1 MKFLFCCE
9 FYYPSVGGV
18 QEVMKQIAERL
29 VARGHEVTVATTAL
43 PNRDF
48 TVLNGVQIAQ
58 FAVTGNL
65 VRGMHGEISHYR
77 QFVRTFECDA
87 ILIKAAQQW
96 TFDALWPDLDEITAR
111 KVFIPCGFSG
121 LYEARY
127 QAYFKYL
134 PAVLRQF
141 DALIFYADDY
151 RDINYAREHQIP
163 NCIVLSNGASEKEFE
178 TPIDPTFR
186 ARHKIPENSFL
197 ILTVGSL
204 TGAKGHLEL
213 AQAIALMPEN
223 GHDITLLL
231 NGNDPFPKAVGA
243 EATEQI
249 QARVPSFEERV
260 SARLERLQS
269 QWIDL
274 KKGLRFLLA
283 NLFHP
288 LRVAR
293 KAKRWR
299 EVVML
304 SQLTP
309 YAKVE
314 ACVTQINT
322 QSAHKRA
329 LLLDLPRADLIQAY
343 LAADLFVFASHVEYS
358 PLVLFEAAAAGT
370 PFITSNAGNAK
381 EIMHWLGGGFMM
393 NDAANPEGFRLIDPQ
408 VLADEIAVLMNQKSL
423 LEKTGKQLKASWQ
436 KDYTWDVISQ
446 RYEQILLAETVFVS
460 SDGS

>member
-48 TVLNGVQIAQ
+48 TALNGVQIAQ

-260 SARLERLQS
+260 SAKLGHVQS
-269 QWIDL
+269 QWLDL

-293 KAKRWR
+293 KVRGWR
-299 EVVML
+299 KDMML

-314 ACVTQINT
+314 ACVTQINS

-393 NDAANPEGFRLIDPQ
+393 NDSPNPEGFRLIDPQ
-408 VLADEIAVLMNQKSL
+408 VLADEIAALMNQKSL

-436 KDYTWDVISQ
+436 KDYTWDVIAKK
-446 RYEQILLAETVFVS
+446 YEKALLNEK
-460 SDGS
+460 

>member
-29 VARGHEVTVATTAL
+29 VARGHEVTIATTAL

-96 TFDALWPDLDEITAR
+96 TFDALWSDLDEITTR

-121 LYEARY
+121 LYESRY

-231 NGNDPFPKAVGA
+231 NGNDPFPKAVGSEA
-243 EATEQI
+243 TQATQATEQTT
-249 QARVPSFEERV
+249 APPS
-260 SARLERLQS
+260 LQES
-269 QWIDL
+269 VQSKWLDL

-293 KAKRWR
+293 KVKRWR
-299 EVVML
+299 EEVML

-343 LAADLFVFASHVEYS
+343 LAADLFVFASYVEYS

-408 VLADEIAVLMNQKSL
+408 VLADEIAALMNQKSL

-446 RYEQILLAETVFVS
+446 RYERVLSQ
-460 SDGS
+460 

>member
-29 VARGHEVTVATTAL
+29 VVRGHEVTVATTAL

-48 TVLNGVQIAQ
+48 TALNGVQIAQ
-58 FAVTGNL
+58 FAVTGTL

-77 QFVRTFECDA
+77 QFVSTFACDA
-87 ILIKAAQQW
+87 MLIKAAQQW
-96 TFDALWPDLDEITAR
+96 TFDALWSDLDEITAR

-121 LYEARY
+121 QYEERY

-178 TPIDPTFR
+178 VAIDPTFR
-186 ARHKIPENSFL
+186 VRHNIPENSFL

-231 NGNDPFPKAVGA
+231 NGNNPFPRAVVA
-243 EATEQI
+243 EET
-249 QARVPSFEERV
+249 QAPQQLTNLQQRV
-260 SARLERLQS
+260 SARLDYLRNSLV
-269 QWIDL
+269 DVR
-274 KKGLRFLLA
+274 KGTHFLLA
-283 NLFHP
+283 NMFHP
-288 LRVAR
+288 LRIMR
-293 KAKRWR
+293 KAKQLLIPPVLPNAHI
-299 EVVML
+299 E
-304 SQLTP
+304 LTP

-314 ACVTQINT
+314 ACVAQINS

-329 LLLDLPRADLIQAY
+329 LLLDLPRAELIQAY

-370 PFITSNAGNAK
+370 PFITSNAGNVK
-381 EIMHWLGGGFMM
+381 EIINWLGGGFMM
-393 NDAANPEGFRLIDPQ
+393 NDSANPEGFRIIDPQ
-408 VLADEIAVLMNQKSL
+408 VLADEIVALMNQKSL
-423 LEKTGKQLKASWQ
+423 LVKTGQQLKASWQ

-446 RYEQILLAETVFVS
+446 RYERILS
-460 SDGS
+460 P

>member
-1 MKFLFCCE
+1 MKLLFCCE
-9 FYYPSVGGV
+9 FYHPSVGGV

-48 TVLNGVQIAQ
+48 TALNGVQIEQ
-58 FAVTGNL
+58 FAMTGNL
-65 VRGMHGEISHYR
+65 VRGMHGEISRYR
-77 QFVRTFECDA
+77 QFVRAFECDA

-96 TFDALWPDLDEITAR
+96 TFDALWPDLDGITAR

-134 PAVLRQF
+134 PEVLRQF

-151 RDINYAREHQIP
+151 RDINYAREHNIP
-163 NCIVLSNGASEKEFE
+163 NCVVLSNGASEKEFE
-178 TPIDPTFR
+178 VSIDPTFR
-186 ARHKIPENSFL
+186 ARHNIPDNSFL

-213 AQAIALMPEN
+213 AQAVSLMPEN
-223 GHDITLLL
+223 GNDITLLL
-231 NGNDPFPKAVGA
+231 NGNNPFPKAGA
-243 EATEQI
+243 ILATEATQATEQM
-249 QARVPSFEERV
+249 QAPPSLQEEL
-260 SARLERLQS
+260 SALLGGLQS
-269 QWIDL
+269 KWIDL

-283 NLFHP
+283 NVFHP

-293 KAKRWR
+293 KVKRAILGVG
-299 EVVML
+299 EH
-304 SQLTP
+304 QPQKELTP

-329 LLLDLPRADLIQAY
+329 LLLDLPRSDLIQAY
-343 LAADLFVFASHVEYS
+343 LTADLFVFASHVEYS

-381 EIMHWLGGGFMM
+381 EIMNWLGGGFMM
-393 NDAANPEGFRLIDPQ
+393 NDSANPEGFRMIDPQ
-408 VLADEIAVLMNQKSL
+408 VLADEIAALMNQKSL
-423 LEKTGKQLKASWQ
+423 LEKMGQQLKASWQ
-436 KDYTWDVISQ
+436 KDYTWDVISK
-446 RYEQILLAETVFVS
+446 RYEQVLS
-460 SDGS
+460 K

>member
-65 VRGMHGEISHYR
+65 VRGMHGEISRYR
-77 QFVRTFECDA
+77 QFVRTFACDA

-96 TFDALWPDLDEITAR
+96 TFDALWPDLEAITAR
-111 KVFIPCGFSG
+111 KVFIPCGFLS
-121 LYEARY
+121 LYQAEY

-134 PAVLRQF
+134 PEVLRQF
-141 DALIFYADDY
+141 DALIFYADNY

-163 NCIVLSNGASEKEFE
+163 NCVVLSNGASEKEFE
-178 TPIDPTFR
+178 APIDSTFR

-231 NGNDPFPKAVGA
+231 NGNDPFPKAG
-243 EATEQI
+243 ATEVTEQM
-249 QARVPSFEERV
+249 QARVRSFEERV
-260 SARLERLQS
+260 SAWLGRLQS

-274 KKGLRFLLA
+274 KKGLCFLLA

-293 KAKRWR
+293 KVKGWR
-299 EVVML
+299 KNVML

-309 YAKVE
+309 HAKVE
-314 ACVTQINT
+314 ACITQINT

-329 LLLDLPRADLIQAY
+329 LLLDLSRADLIQAY

-381 EIMHWLGGGFMM
+381 EIIAWLGGGFMM
-393 NDAANPEGFRLIDPQ
+393 NDSANPEGFRLIDPQ
-408 VLADEIAVLMNQKSL
+408 VLADEIAALMNQKSL

-446 RYEQILLAETVFVS
+446 RYEKILKSTS
-460 SDGS
+460 

>member
-9 FYYPSVGGV
+9 FYHPSVGGV

-29 VARGHEVTVATTAL
+29 VAYGHEVTVATTTL

-48 TVLNGVQIAQ
+48 ASLNGVQIAQ

-65 VRGMHGEISHYR
+65 VRGMHGEIERYR
-77 QFVRTFECDA
+77 QFVGNFECDA

-96 TFDALWPDLDEITAR
+96 TFDAIWSDLEDITAR

-121 LYEARY
+121 LYEERY

-134 PAVLRQF
+134 PDILRQF

-163 NCIVLSNGASEKEFE
+163 NCVVLSNGASEAEF
-178 TPIDPTFR
+178 TAVIDPTFR
-186 ARHKIPENSFL
+186 SRYGIPEKSFL
-197 ILTVGSL
+197 ILTVGGL

-213 AQAIALMPEN
+213 AQAISLMPEN

-231 NGNDPFPKAVGA
+231 NGNNPFPKAIASEENAQHSVPKISL
-243 EATEQI
+243 I
-249 QARVPSFEERV
+249 QRLLNRFSI
-260 SARLERLQS
+260 SAQD
-269 QWIDL
+269 I
-274 KKGLRFLLA
+274 KNGIRFFLA

-293 KAKRWR
+293 KIVHWRR
-299 EVVML
+299 EVAVAE
-304 SQLTP
+304 LTP
-309 YAKVE
+309 YDKVL
-314 ACVTQINT
+314 ACVEQINT
-322 QSAHKRA
+322 QSLQKRA
-329 LLLDLPRADLIQAY
+329 LLLDLHRTDLIQAY
-343 LAADLFVFASHVEYS
+343 FAADLFVFASHVEYS

-381 EIMHWLGGGFMM
+381 EIIHWLGGGFMM
-393 NDAANPEGFRLIDPQ
+393 KDSANPEGFRIINPQ
-408 VLADEIAVLMNQKSL
+408 SLADEIAALMNQKSL
-423 LEKTGKQLKASWQ
+423 LEKTGKKLKESWQ
-436 KDYTWDVISQ
+436 KDYTWDVIAK
-446 RYEQILLAETVFVS
+446 RYERVLSQ
-460 SDGS
+460 

>member
-48 TVLNGVQIAQ
+48 TALNGVQIAQ

-96 TFDALWPDLDEITAR
+96 TFDALWSDLDEITAR
-111 KVFIPCGFSG
+111 KVFIPCGFLSF
-121 LYEARY
+121 Y
-127 QAYFKYL
+127 QEEYQPYFKYL

-197 ILTVGSL
+197 ILTIGSL

-213 AQAIALMPEN
+213 AQAIALLPEN

-243 EATEQI
+243 IEATQVPEQI
-249 QARVPSFEERV
+249 QAPPSLQERV
-260 SARLERLQS
+260 SARLEHFQS
-269 QWIDL
+269 KWLDL

-293 KAKRWR
+293 KVRGWR
-299 EVVML
+299 KDVML

-314 ACVTQINT
+314 AYVTQINT

-381 EIMHWLGGGFMM
+381 EIMQWLGGGFMM
-393 NDAANPEGFRLIDPQ
+393 NDAANPEGFRMIDPQ
-408 VLADEIAVLMNQKSL
+408 VLADEIAALMNQKSL
-423 LEKTGKQLKASWQ
+423 LEKTGKKLKASWQ
-436 KDYTWDVISQ
+436 KDYTWDVIAQ
-446 RYEQILLAETVFVS
+446 RYEKILKSTS
-460 SDGS
+460 